1 MMKIKFKAKNGF
13 CPEWVHDGISYYLFE
28 DYDGTWT
35 LMSQK
40 VGVLKKDRFY
50 GEGPK
55 SIHPAT
61 VLERFFRGKEN
72 VQHERR
78 GRLSLWF
85 WDGKQF
91 ATDGKIIVM
100 RYQSKYER
108 PSFGT
113 YLECLRDAKGYLSQK
128 YDDKQLSLFD

>member
-1 MMKIKFKAKNGF
+1 M
-13 CPEWVHDGISYYLFE
+13 
-28 DYDGTWT
+28 
-35 LMSQK
+35 
-40 VGVLKKDRFY
+40 
-50 GEGPK
+50 
-55 SIHPAT
+55 
-61 VLERFFRGKEN
+61 
-72 VQHERR
+72 
-78 GRLSLWF
+78 SLWF